1 MAKGKGAAECPIAK
15 GRVESHLLGVSAE
28 GRERAAQAQAEE
40 AEWLPAREELVRSID
55 GNVKDPRLLA
65 AFRRVPRHRFVPEG
79 ARRASYRD
87 SALPIGFEQT
97 ISQPSM
103 LAIMLAALAVEPD
116 DRVLEI
122 GAGSGYA
129 AALLAELAGEVYT
142 IEIVPELAAQAAALL
157 SELGYANAHVAVA
170 NGRLGLPEH
179 APYAKILV
187 SAGASD
193 VPEEL
198 VHQLARGG
206 RLAIPVGDAS
216 GQTLLLGHKDSADRM
231 TWVRSVPCIF
241 VPLVEHR

>member
-1 MAKGKGAAECPIAK
+1 MPIAK
-15 GRVESHLLGVSAE
+15 RRAGSHLLAVRAE
-28 GRERAAQAQAEE
+28 GQERAAPTRAEE
-40 AEWLPAREELVRSID
+40 AEWLRAREELVRSIH

-79 ARRASYRD
+79 ERGASYRD

-103 LAIMLAALAVEPD
+103 LAIMLAALALEPD

-129 AALLAELAGEVYT
+129 AALLAELTSEVYT
-142 IEIVPELAAQAAALL
+142 IEIVPELAAQAAARL

-170 NGRLGLPEH
+170 NGRLGLAEH

-193 VPEEL
+193 VPAEL
-198 VHQLARGG
+198 LQQLATGG
-206 RLAIPVGDAS
+206 RIAIPVGDES
-216 GQTLLLGHKDSADRM
+216 GQTLLVGHKDDAGHM
-231 TWVRSVPCIF
+231 TWLRSVPCIF
-241 VPLVEHR
+241 VPLVERR